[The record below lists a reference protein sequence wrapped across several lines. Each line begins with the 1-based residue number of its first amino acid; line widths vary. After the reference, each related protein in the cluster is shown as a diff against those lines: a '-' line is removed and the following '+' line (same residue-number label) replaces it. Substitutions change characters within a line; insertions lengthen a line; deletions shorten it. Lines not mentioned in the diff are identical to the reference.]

1 MKAFIL
7 ISLACLSSVVVG
19 CVSKEKSILDERA
32 GYGMKVPDMSMG
44 NSGNFKY
51 VPSRVPEK
59 VVVGWLHKKELQPKV
74 YFWGSWLSI
83 IVTGETMELK
93 KVEIPKSEEKKGK
106 EQQRPGTKYPKKISS

>member
-7 ISLACLSSVVVG
+7 ISLACLSSIVIG
-19 CVSKEKSILDERA
+19 CASTEKSILEERA
-32 GYGMKVPDMSMG
+32 GYGLKTPDMAMG
-44 NSGNFKY
+44 NSGDFKY

-93 KVEIPKSEEKKGK
+93 KVEIPKAEAKKTK
-106 EQQRPGTKYPKKISS
+106 PQERPGAKYPKKISS